1 VRSIEPIHGADIW
14 VNGGYF
20 CLRNDVFDAIQEG
33 EELVEQPFQRLLANG
48 KVTARKHDGFWAA
61 MDTFKD
67 KITFDRMEAKG
78 DCPWMVWRKPIG

>member
-1 VRSIEPIHGADIW
+1 MAQHHVA
-14 VNGGYF
+14 
-20 CLRNDVFDAIQEG
+20 A
-33 EELVEQPFQRLLANG
+33 LVEQPFQRLLANG